1 MFIAGIAGVIR
12 FFIFM
17 PYTVEWASMA
27 ETFHNKDFIVVDK
40 ITPKYGEIKRWD
52 VVVFVP
58 PGKDIPFIKRVIG
71 MPWETIKL
79 LWGKVYVCQNKE
91 EDINQC
97 NKLSEWYLAEW
108 VTTEARCWV
117 STFNVEN
124 GYLVFWDN
132 RWFSTDSRCC
142 FGLGCLSW
150 TNYTVTSNRIIGK
163 VFWRLFP
170 NPTSFTTESNWYT
183 K

>member
-1 MFIAGIAGVIR
+1 
-12 FFIFM
+12 
-17 PYTVEWASMA
+17 MA

-71 MPWETIKL
+71 MPWETVKL
-79 LWGKVYVCQNKE
+79 QWGKVYVCQNE
-91 EDINQC
+91 QEDIKEC
-97 NKLSEWYLAEW
+97 DKLTEWYLAEW
-108 VTTEARCWV
+108 VNTEARCWV
-117 STFNVEN
+117 STFNVDEW
-124 GYLVFWDN
+124 YLVFWDN
-132 RWFSTDSRCC
+132 RGFSTDSRCC
-142 FGLGCLSW
+142 FGLGCLSG

-163 VFWRLFP
+163 VFGRLFP
-170 NPTSFTTESNWYT
+170 NATSFTDESNWYI

>member
-1 MFIAGIAGVIR
+1 
-12 FFIFM
+12 M

-27 ETFHNKDFIVVDK
+27 DTFHNKDFIVVDK
-40 ITPKYGEIKRWD
+40 ITPKYWEIKRWD

-58 PGKDIPFIKRVIG
+58 PGKDIPFIKRVVW

-79 LWGKVYVCQNKE
+79 QWWKVYVCENKD
-91 EDINQC
+91 EDIKEC
-97 NKLSEWYLAEW
+97 DKLSEWYLSDW
-108 VTTEARCWV
+108 VTTEARCGV
-117 STFNVEN
+117 STFTVNE
-124 GYLVFWDN
+124 GYLVFGDN

-163 VFWRLFP
+163 VFGRLLP
-170 NPTSFTTESNWYT
+170 NPTSFANESTWYT